1 MSKLSITAAAKAAG
15 ISRQTMYKKY
25 INHGLISV
33 ETVNDIKQIDT
44 SELLR
49 VFGSLQPVDDDV
61 LQPATEPST
70 AIDSAAMAAKDE
82 LIAILKQQIEDNKE
96 REKWLM
102 QQLEK
107 TTHLLENK
115 AEEKEKKRKKIFGL
129 FQMRIP
135 RSLSVVQYLL
145 IQSNLHFNQI
155 NSTQF
160 KKQTL
165 KIASNITAILY
176 RFLSYMFKFFLKN

>member
-49 VFGSLQPVDDDV
+49 VFGSLQLIDDNDS
-61 LQPATEPST
+61 QDATEQDTSVYN
-70 AIDSAAMAAKDE
+70 ASSDIIQ
-82 LIAILKQQIEDNKE
+82 LLKEQLSESRE

-115 AEEKEKKRKKIFGL
+115 AEEKEKKRKKIFGI
-129 FQMRIP
+129 F
-135 RSLSVVQYLL
+135 
-145 IQSNLHFNQI
+145 
-155 NSTQF
+155 
-160 KKQTL
+160 
-165 KIASNITAILY
+165 
-176 RFLSYMFKFFLKN
+176 

>member
-49 VFGSLQPVDDDV
+49 VFGSLQLIDDNDS
-61 LQPATEPST
+61 QDATEQDTSVYN
-70 AIDSAAMAAKDE
+70 ASSDIIQ
-82 LIAILKQQIEDNKE
+82 LLKEQLSESRE

-115 AEEKEKKRKKIFGL
+115 AEEKEKKQKKIFGI
-129 FQMRIP
+129 F
-135 RSLSVVQYLL
+135 
-145 IQSNLHFNQI
+145 
-155 NSTQF
+155 
-160 KKQTL
+160 
-165 KIASNITAILY
+165 
-176 RFLSYMFKFFLKN
+176 

>member
-15 ISRQTMYKKY
+15 VSRQTMYKKY

-33 ETVNDIKQIDT
+33 ETINDIKQIDT

-49 VFGSLQPVDDDV
+49 VFGSLQPVDEPD
-61 LQPATEPST
+61 LQPTTEQDT
-70 AIDSAAMAAKDE
+70 MIDNVAIAAKDE

-115 AEEKEKKRKKIFGL
+115 EEKAEKKRKKIFGI
-129 FQMRIP
+129 F
-135 RSLSVVQYLL
+135 
-145 IQSNLHFNQI
+145 
-155 NSTQF
+155 
-160 KKQTL
+160 
-165 KIASNITAILY
+165 
-176 RFLSYMFKFFLKN
+176 

>member
-33 ETVNDIKQIDT
+33 ETVKDIKQIDT

-49 VFGSLQPVDDDV
+49 VFGSLQPIDDNDS
-61 LQPATEPST
+61 QAATEQDTSVY
-70 AIDSAAMAAKDE
+70 SASSE
-82 LIAILKQQIEDNKE
+82 VIQLLKEQLTESRA

-107 TTHLLENK
+107 TTHLLEDKNNK
-115 AEEKEKKRKKIFGL
+115 EEKKRKKIFGI
-129 FQMRIP
+129 F
-135 RSLSVVQYLL
+135 
-145 IQSNLHFNQI
+145 
-155 NSTQF
+155 
-160 KKQTL
+160 
-165 KIASNITAILY
+165 
-176 RFLSYMFKFFLKN
+176 